1 MCRIDWGYDRY
12 GYAALCYNNACR
24 ACRSYE
30 REGGLKMIDLN
41 LSCNAECIQHM
52 NDPLPPTGYIEI
64 GLFAVGII
72 VILIVI
78 DYLSKRREKI

>member
-1 MCRIDWGYDRY
+1 
-12 GYAALCYNNACR
+12 
-24 ACRSYE
+24 
-30 REGGLKMIDLN
+30 MIDLN